1 MPVKVL
7 LMGIKLYGNLGGPS
21 LLITTKK
28 VLDKSFD
35 KTIEYKL
42 ISNDEKGITQKYD
55 IDAIFPPAPI
65 IKLIIPI
72 IAQALFNVKVGN
84 KEIRKFVTQISESD
98 MLIDISGIRF
108 SDKLGY
114 NTFGYRLKEG
124 IPYILY
130 GKIFRKPV
138 IKYTAD
144 LGPFQTRWNR
154 IFSKFYLN
162 YFTDLIFARGETTV
176 KRLKQLNI
184 KTPVYLAP
192 DTAFL
197 LEPVKT
203 RMAEFLINKKKDGPI
218 IGFSTS
224 HMAARQS
231 NNPEKYC
238 EIMADFADYIIES
251 TGAYLV
257 FIPNELYPEK
267 DSSDKYISQKV
278 INKMKNSGKT
288 LLIDEDVHC
297 TRVKRDH

>member
-1 MPVKVL
+1 M
-7 LMGIKLYGNLGGPS
+7 
-21 LLITTKK
+21 
-28 VLDKSFD
+28 
-35 KTIEYKL
+35 
-42 ISNDEKGITQKYD
+42 
-55 IDAIFPPAPI
+55 
-65 IKLIIPI
+65 
-72 IAQALFNVKVGN
+72 GN

-203 RMAEFLINKKKDGPI
+203 RMAEFLINKKKMVL
-218 IGFSTS
+218 S
-224 HMAARQS
+224 
-231 NNPEKYC
+231 
-238 EIMADFADYIIES
+238 
-251 TGAYLV
+251 
-257 FIPNELYPEK
+257 
-267 DSSDKYISQKV
+267 
-278 INKMKNSGKT
+278 
-288 LLIDEDVHC
+288 
-297 TRVKRDH
+297 